1 MAFHAER
8 VAKIIERELS
18 TILLLEAKNN
28 VIPVAVSSKET
39 INELED
45 WDKGRALYSNKSM
58 KEINKK
64 KSALDKLDNLDLDD
78 IL

>member
-1 MAFHAER
+1 MRKQNKTEY
-8 VAKIIERELS
+8 KITYED
-18 TILLLEAKNN
+18 LLEAKNN

-39 INELED
+39 INELEE
-45 WDKGRALYSNKSM
+45 WVKGRALYSNKSM